1 MRTEDL
7 EKRALSLP
15 GAVESAHFGKRDFRV
30 GNRIFMSLPEA
41 GRAVVKFTPGQQKL
55 FLETEPGVCAAVP
68 GGWGLKGWTSV
79 YFIDADDGIIA
90 HVMDTAWRNVAPK
103 GPSNGHKTSAASAV
117 PARLGTAA
125 TARSSAQTTRQPV
138 PEEPISRAGPI
149 VRGADR

>member
-7 EKRALSLP
+7 EKRALGLP

-30 GNRIFMSLPEA
+30 GKRIFMSLPEA
-41 GRAVVKFTPGQQKL
+41 GRAVVKFTPDQQKL

-79 YFIDADDGIIA
+79 YFADAEDDIIA

-103 GPSNGHKTSAASAV
+103 DLLKPAA
-117 PARLGTAA
+117 PAQQA
-125 TARSSAQTTRQPV
+125 
-138 PEEPISRAGPI
+138 
-149 VRGADR
+149 